1 MPFAL
6 GHHPPS
12 RPLTPSPPK
21 NQPARLPYNPNPI
34 SREHRSSIGG
44 PLNFNMTS
52 SAFVSNTPTTQLA
65 WQASLNTTFNEM
77 TPEQKFFRKTSII
90 ATIGPKTNNVDTLVK
105 LADAGMNIVR
115 MNFSH
120 GSYEYHQSVID
131 NARAAAA
138 KSPNG
143 RPLAIALD
151 TKGPEI
157 RTGLMKDDTDVPID
171 AGHEFWVTTDKS
183 FAESGSAEQ
192 IYMDYTNLPKVTAP
206 GKLIY
211 VDDGILSLQ
220 VVSIDGEKIRVKSLN
235 SGTLSS
241 RKGVNLPKTAVD
253 LPALSEKDKSDLAF
267 GVKNGVDMIFA
278 SFIRSGND
286 VKEIRKVLG
295 TEGANIKIIVKIE
308 NEQGVTNFDEILK
321 ETDGVMVAR
330 GDLGIE
336 IPASQVFMA
345 QKMMIAKCNVAGKP
359 VICAT
364 QMLESM
370 TYNPRPT
377 RAEVSDVANA
387 VMDGADCVM
396 LSGETAKGKYPIE
409 AVKMMAETAYLAE
422 RAIAYPH
429 LFDQLRSLTPRPTE
443 TAETLAL
450 SAVAAAIEQD
460 AGAIIVLSTSGV
472 SARLLSKYRPECPII
487 CVTRNQQTARQLH
500 LSRGVYPVWYPE
512 PRGIPGDK
520 WQIDVDNR
528 IRYGLRVALQ
538 LAIVKPEATVMAVQ
552 GWKGGL
558 GHTNTLRILSVPA
571 DPADLDLHSIE
582 RED

>member
-1 MPFAL
+1 MAV
-6 GHHPPS
+6 
-12 RPLTPSPPK
+12 SPNGAP
-21 NQPARLPYNPNPI
+21 
-34 SREHRSSIGG
+34 
-44 PLNFNMTS
+44 TS
-52 SAFVSNTPTTQLA
+52 QLA
-65 WQASLNTTFNEM
+65 WLASLNTTFNEM
-77 TPEQKFFRKTSII
+77 TPEQKFLRKTSII
-90 ATIGPKTNNVDTLVK
+90 ATIGPKTNNVDTLVQ

-138 KSPNG
+138 KNPKG

-157 RTGLMKDDTDVPID
+157 RTGLMKDDQDVSADSCWTLLTKQVPIN
-171 AGHEFWVTTDKS
+171 AGHEFWITTDKS
-183 FAESGSAEQ
+183 HAESGTAEC
-192 IYMDYTNLPKVTAP
+192 IFMDYANLPKVTAP

-220 VVSIDGEKIRVKSLN
+220 VISVDGDKLRVKSLN

-253 LPALSEKDKSDLAF
+253 LPALSEKDKADLAF

-278 SFIRSGND
+278 SFIRSAND

-295 TEGANIKIIVKIE
+295 TDGASIKIIVKIE
-308 NEQGVTNFDEILK
+308 NEQGVVNFDEILA

-336 IPASQVFMA
+336 IPASQVFLA

-387 VMDGADCVM
+387 VIDGADCVM

-409 AVKMMAETAYLAE
+409 AVKMMAETAFLAE
-422 RAIAYPH
+422 NSLAYLP
-429 LFDQLRSLTPRPTE
+429 LFDQLRSLTKRPTE

-450 SAVAAAIEQD
+450 SSAAAAIEQN

-472 SARLLSKYRPECPII
+472 SARLLSKYRPACPII
-487 CVTRNQQTARQLH
+487 FTRNQQTARQSH

-512 PRGIPGDK
+512 PRGIPAEK

-528 IRYGLRVALQ
+528 IRYGLRAALE
-538 LAIVKPEATVMAVQ
+538 LGIVKPDATVMAVQ

-558 GHTNTLRILSVPA
+558 GHTNTLRILSVPS
-571 DPADLDLHSIE
+571 DPADLDLHAIE
-582 RED
+582 RE